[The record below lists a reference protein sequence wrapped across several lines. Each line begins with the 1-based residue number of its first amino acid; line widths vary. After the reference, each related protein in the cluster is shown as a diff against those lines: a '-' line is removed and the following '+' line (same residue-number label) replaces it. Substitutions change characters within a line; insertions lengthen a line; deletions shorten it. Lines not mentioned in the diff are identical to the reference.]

1 MSVCSNDSVEDTLIF
16 PGICVSLMLYLS
28 YKVYSHF
35 LLLLVCL
42 YQIALY
48 DVRSS
53 RPLYIQEH
61 KHGLPIHTARF
72 HAGSGMIL
80 SADERLIKVWRYK
93 TSATADDMMTNL
105 NTTGGSSDV
114 ASDSLFSGSDGTN
127 AASAMAASSAIGSV
141 KVNIEGS
148 GKLAHFIVAGD
159 EADSSGDKSGV
170 ILCATADQ
178 PKMQSFYVPALGIAP
193 KWCSFLENITEELQ
207 ERDLERNHGSSAAA
221 AADDSQETI
230 YENYKFVSRDD
241 LDRLGIAHLVGTPL
255 LRGYMH
261 GFFMDINLYNRVKA
275 VASPFEYEAY
285 QKSKVKERLEA
296 KRSSRISPR
305 GVSTNESKKKIK
317 TAVNPDLAERLQGK
331 AQAASATKGG
341 KAASQMLAD
350 SRFGNL
356 FTNKDYQIDEED
368 ENFKLRNPSGVAA
381 ARRRDVDS
389 DDDDDS
395 DDDTG
400 NAAPARSRMGQNRDG
415 GHVDDDEGEGDHD
428 GQDVSSAGGEES
440 DSSDDDGFRG
450 GKVRGEAYE
459 SLKSTEN
466 VSATRRSV
474 HTEASQSDKKQKK
487 KRVVMY
493 EADDLDDDAALGGVY
508 DDDEDEKQSRRRRR
522 MEELNMPISKRFAAE
537 RAKEEREG
545 PILKVVNSKPGSG
558 GVGSKEVAYVPLDAR
573 KKRKQEQKSKG
584 PDKKRDDNGRNR
596 RGVTDLRLRKPSGL
610 FHYKSPK

>member
-1 MSVCSNDSVEDTLIF
+1 M
-16 PGICVSLMLYLS
+16 
-28 YKVYSHF
+28 
-35 LLLLVCL
+35 
-42 YQIALY
+42 
-48 DVRSS
+48 RSS

-93 TSATADDMMTNL
+93 TSAAADDMMRMKATA
-105 NTTGGSSDV
+105 GGSSHD
-114 ASDSLFSGSDGTN
+114 DSFPGDNDGTTN
-127 AASAMAASSAIGSV
+127 ATAAAAAASTIGSV
-141 KVNIEGS
+141 KVNIEGT
-148 GKLAHFIVAGD
+148 GKFSHFIVAGD
-159 EADSSGDKSGV
+159 ESDSAGDKSGV
-170 ILCATADQ
+170 ILCTTADQ

-207 ERDLERNHGSSAAA
+207 ERDLERNHGTTTTT
-221 AADDSQETI
+221 DDNQETI

-275 VASPFEYEAY
+275 VANPFEYEAY
-285 QKSKVKERLEA
+285 QKKKVKERLEA

-305 GVSTNESKKKIK
+305 GVANNNDNNKKK

-331 AQAASATKGG
+331 AKGASATKGG

-350 SRFGNL
+350 SRFGTL
-356 FTNKDYQIDEED
+356 FTNPDYQIDEED
-368 ENFKLRNPSGVAA
+368 ENFKLRNPSGVAV

-395 DDDTG
+395 DEADDDV
-400 NAAPARSRMGQNRDG
+400 PARST
-415 GHVDDDEGEGDHD
+415 
-428 GQDVSSAGGEES
+428 GQDDIDDKHDNEDVDVRDVSEGGEES
-440 DSSDDDGFRG
+440 DSSDDDGIRG

-459 SLKSTEN
+459 SMKSTKSMKEIRHS
-466 VSATRRSV
+466 VATD
-474 HTEASQSDKKQKK
+474 ASQSDKKKK

-493 EADDLDDDAALGGVY
+493 EADDLDDDAALGGVH

-522 MEELNMPISKRFAAE
+522 MEELSMPISKRFAADK
-537 RAKEEREG
+537 AKEEREG
-545 PILKVVNSKPGSG
+545 PRMKVINSAVSKTGSG

-573 KKRKQEQKSKG
+573 KKREQLEQKSKG
-584 PDKKRDDNGRNR
+584 SVKKDDQRSRNR
-596 RGVTDLRLRKPSGL
+596 RGVKELGLRKPSGVY
-610 FHYKSPK
+610 HYKSSK